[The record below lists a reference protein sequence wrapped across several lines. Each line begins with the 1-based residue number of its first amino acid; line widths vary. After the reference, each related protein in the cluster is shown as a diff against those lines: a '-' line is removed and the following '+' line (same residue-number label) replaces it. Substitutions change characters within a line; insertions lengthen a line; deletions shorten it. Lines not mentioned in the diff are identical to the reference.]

1 MKRSIA
7 GACLLVVLAAAVWWL
22 RAHRQAPASGSPAVG
37 VGMPVAGGD
46 LPAVLAQD
54 RKSNALSAS
63 FDSGTLPAP
72 LPIPSDMDPGRQAQR
87 LAAAVARGD
96 AQSTAAL
103 VAAVSAAGYDISG
116 DNGTIS
122 VAAAPARRQGLV
134 LDAWLVASLAKL
146 YGEGYGVGLD
156 ALGSA
161 FAKGDSVLAGSDF
174 GGDVLTGVRAAADS
188 PNDGLRFWA
197 AFINELG
204 RRHPEPID
212 LFDSDTGPQIR
223 LDPIQVAFILS
234 RLGGDIAAAARTKQA
249 GTTGQLRSRGAAH
262 LALASYLATPQA
274 APASSAPCSTNEV
287 ASDVLDYTALSATTA
302 FSQIANRVGASA
314 ATYAEMAGKASVV
327 LTLLKFLASYAAL
340 DVQLE
345 MRGQPLV
352 RTRNKTPGEK
362 KTVTATAKIDTGKW
376 QYLNCTRIMLN
387 AAGLDFSLPGDGPV
401 ANAKMT
407 FTLVEGGGAT
417 GFAAAL
423 QTAEHLDDIM
433 SGKDDGSQY
442 GALVYLESPNR
453 GPKMDGIEYTNG
465 DGQASIVVVGVPQ
478 FRDLSRE
485 ALQKIDQR
493 GAVAVYVQL
502 KPTRLTNAAQAAGTI
517 GDMLGPIVAG
527 LTGDFV
533 GMTVGAAT
541 ETAYRAQWYESNPY
555 VFTVQDWLQCQ
566 QGWTGT
572 VVVERTLDE
581 TRDLSGPI
589 KDDRGNVHG
598 TQTGLA
604 THTLT
609 DVTTYTFTADDSG
622 GSQVK
627 GLRSYFELEE
637 RVLDSTTDTACAN
650 EGAGGTGRFHVEES
664 TSKMGE
670 GSDRAAVMVQL
681 DLDTAASPPPS
692 PMAHIGAVA
701 DDTAPMT
708 LTTHQERVSR
718 GHRQCVNSG
727 AHEEPPENVHT
738 DSKDQ
743 AMVAMTTFDA
753 PQNPS
758 RPDELHG
765 SKSEVGADGVKTTI
779 TWSLSRCRKS
789 R

>member
-7 GACLLVVLAAAVWWL
+7 GVCVVVIIGVAVWWL
-22 RAHRQAPASGSPAVG
+22 RSHRQTPVSETRAVG
-37 VGMPVAGGD
+37 GGTAVGGSG

-54 RKSNALSAS
+54 RKATALGAA
-63 FDSGTLPAP
+63 FDGGTLPAP
-72 LPIPSDMDPGRQAQR
+72 LSIPSDMEPGRQAAR

-103 VAAVSAAGYDISG
+103 VAAVSAAGYDIRG
-116 DNGTIS
+116 DNGQIA
-122 VAAAPARRQGLV
+122 VPAVPARRQGLV
-134 LDAWLVASLAKL
+134 FDAWLVAGLAKL

-161 FAKGDSVLAGSDF
+161 FAKGDRVIAGNDF
-174 GGDVLTGVRAAADS
+174 GGDVLTGVRLAADS

-204 RRHPEPID
+204 RRHTEPIA
-212 LFDSDTGPQIR
+212 LLDSDTGPQIR

-234 RLGGDIAAAARTKQA
+234 RLGGDIVAAAHAKQ
-249 GTTGQLRSRGAAH
+249 GSTIGRLGGAAH
-262 LALASYLATPQA
+262 VVLASYWAEPA
-274 APASSAPCSTNEV
+274 ADAPCSTNEI

-302 FSQIANRVGASA
+302 FSQIANRVGESA
-314 ATYAEMAGKASVV
+314 ASYAEIAGKGSVV

-352 RTRNKTPGEK
+352 RTQNKTAGEK
-362 KTVTATAKIDTGKW
+362 KTVTATARINTGKW

-387 AAGLDFSLPGDGPV
+387 AAGIDFSLPGDGPV

-433 SGKDDGSQY
+433 NGKDDGSQY

-478 FRDLSRE
+478 FRDLSHE

-502 KPTRLTNAAQAAGTI
+502 KPTKLTNAAQAVGTI

-527 LTGDFV
+527 LTGDFL

-541 ETAYRAQWYESNPY
+541 ESAYRAQWYESNPY
-555 VFTVQDWLQCQ
+555 VFTVQDWLQCE

-572 VVVERTLDE
+572 VVVERTLDQ
-581 TRDLSGPI
+581 TKDLSGPI
-589 KDDRGNVHG
+589 RDDAGNVHG
-598 TQTGLA
+598 SQHGSA
-604 THTLT
+604 THTLI
-609 DVTTYTFTADDSG
+609 DVTTYTFAADDSG

-650 EGAGGTGRFHVEES
+650 EGAGGTGTFHEEES
-664 TSKMGE
+664 TSKVGE
-670 GSDRAAVMVQL
+670 GGDRAAVVFQL
-681 DLDTAASPPPS
+681 DLDNVASPPPS
-692 PMAHIGAVA
+692 PMAHISAVA
-701 DDTAPMT
+701 DETAPMT
-708 LTTHQERVSR
+708 LTTHHEKVSR

-727 AHEEPPENVHT
+727 PHEETPENVHT

-743 AMVAMTTFDA
+743 QMVAMTAFDA

-758 RPDELHG
+758 HPDELHG

-779 TWSLSRCRKS
+779 TWNLSRCRKNH
-789 R
+789 

>member
-1 MKRSIA
+1 MKRAIA
-7 GACLLVVLAAAVWWL
+7 GACLLLVLAAGVWWL
-22 RAHRQAPASGSPAVG
+22 RSHRQAPLSGVRTEGGDA
-37 VGMPVAGGD
+37 PVAGSG
-46 LPAVLAQD
+46 LPTELAQD
-54 RKSNALSAS
+54 RKTNALSAA
-63 FDSGTLPAP
+63 FDGGTLPAP
-72 LPIPSDMDPGRQAQR
+72 LPIPADMDPGRQAER

-103 VAAVSAAGYDISG
+103 VAAVSAAGYDIRG

-122 VAAAPARRQGLV
+122 VPAPSARRQGLV
-134 LDAWLVASLAKL
+134 LDAWLVAGLAKL

-161 FAKGDSVLAGSDF
+161 FAKGDSVMAGSDF
-174 GGDVLTGVRAAADS
+174 GGDVLTGLRAAADS

-204 RRHPEPID
+204 RRHTEPIA
-212 LFDSDTGPQIR
+212 LLDSDTGPQVR
-223 LDPIQVAFILS
+223 LDAIQVALILS
-234 RLGGDIAAAARTKQA
+234 RLGGEIAAAAHAKQT
-249 GTTGQLRSRGAAH
+249 GTTGRLRSDVAAH
-262 LALASYLATPQA
+262 IVLASYQA
-274 APASSAPCSTNEV
+274 PPAETAPCATDEI
-287 ASDVLDYTALSATTA
+287 ASDVLDYTSLTATTA
-302 FSQIANRVGASA
+302 FSQIATRVGESA
-314 ATYAEMAGKASVV
+314 ASYAEMAGRGSVA

-352 RTRNKTPGEK
+352 RTQNKAAGEK
-362 KTVTATAKIDTGKW
+362 KTVTATTKINTGKW

-387 AAGLDFSLPGDGPV
+387 AAGLDFSLPGDGPIV
-401 ANAKMT
+401 NAKMT

-442 GALVYLESPNR
+442 GALVYLESPHR

-478 FRDLSRE
+478 FRDLSHE

-502 KPTRLTNAAQAAGTI
+502 KPTKLTSKAQAVGTI
-517 GDMLGPIVAG
+517 GDMLGSIVAG
-527 LTGDFV
+527 LTGDFL
-533 GMTVGAAT
+533 GMTVGVAT

-555 VFTVQDWLQCQ
+555 VFRVQDWLQCE

-581 TRDLSGPI
+581 TKDLSGPV
-589 KDDRGNVHG
+589 KDDAGNVHG
-598 TQTGLA
+598 SQRGSA
-604 THTLT
+604 IHTLT
-609 DVTTYTFTADDSG
+609 DVTTDTFTADDSG

-637 RVLDSTTDTACAN
+637 RVLDSKTDTACAN
-650 EGAGGTGRFHVEES
+650 EGAGGSGTFHEEES
-664 TSKMGE
+664 TSKIGE
-670 GSDRAAVMVQL
+670 GSDRAAVVFQL
-681 DLDTAASPPPS
+681 DLDALPNPPPS
-692 PMAHIGAVA
+692 PMAHIGAVN
-701 DDTAPMT
+701 DETAPMT
-708 LTTHQERVSR
+708 LTTHHEKVSG

-727 AHEEPPENVHT
+727 PHEETPENVHT

-743 AMVAMTTFDA
+743 QMVAMTAFDA

-758 RPDELHG
+758 HPDELHG

-779 TWSLSRCRKS
+779 TWNLSRCHKS
-789 R
+789 Q